1 MLKSIEGNFDNQ
13 EVHELLIKHFIE
25 LRAASP
31 EGSAH
36 VLDIPGLKVS
46 SIKFWSL
53 WQDDML
59 MGCGALKFLDKEH
72 GEFKSIRIHDDF
84 RKQGNSINV
93 INHLIN
99 EAKKLNIN
107 RLSIETG
114 AGDFF
119 IPARKLFKKCG
130 FEICEPFAH
139 YKEDVNSVY
148 LTKIINN
155 N

>member
-53 WQDDML
+53 WQNGML

-119 IPARKLFKKCG
+119 KPARKLFKKCG
-130 FEICEPFAH
+130 FIICEPFAE
-139 YKEDVNSVY
+139 YKEDVDSCYMSLN
-148 LTKIINN
+148 I
-155 N
+155 